1 MPGPNALL
9 STNPNQP
16 NNSLIERYTPSKY
29 NQALKNELFYPP
41 IEPHLVRSNS
51 TSSSGRMD
59 YKVSQVIRA
68 AAREGRGGCR
78 NNLSLFATSRLILR
92 EASTKFAS
100 LFIPFLL
107 LKREER
113 KRQ

>member
-1 MPGPNALL
+1 ML

-29 NQALKNELFYPP
+29 NPALKNELFYPP

-59 YKVSQVIRA
+59 YKVGCKSSQVIRA
-68 AAREGRGGCR
+68 VAREKGGGCR

-92 EASTKFAS
+92 GASTKFTS
-100 LFIPFLL
+100 LFFLFFTASE
-107 LKREER
+107 KKR